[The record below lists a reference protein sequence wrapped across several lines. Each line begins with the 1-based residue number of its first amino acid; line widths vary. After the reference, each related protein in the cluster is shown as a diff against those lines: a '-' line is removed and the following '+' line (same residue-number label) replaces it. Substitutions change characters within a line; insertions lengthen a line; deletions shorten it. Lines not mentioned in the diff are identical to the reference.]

1 MNIQDKVAVVS
12 GGASGMGLEI
22 VRRLVDLGAKA
33 AIFDLNAAAGAAVV
47 AELGDSVVFAE
58 VNVASEDSV
67 SAGVAKTMAA
77 FGAIHICVNCAGIA
91 TGSKTLGKNG
101 PFPLDLW
108 NKTLAVNLTGT
119 FNVLRLCAE
128 QMAKN
133 TPEND
138 DGGRGAI
145 VNMASVAAFEGQVGQ
160 AAYSASKGGIVGM
173 TLPIARDL
181 STVGIR
187 VNCIAPGLINTPM
200 FESLPAPVYEALSST
215 PLFPK
220 RLGRAAEIAHMV
232 TSIIENDYINGECIR
247 MDAGLRMQPK

>member
-1 MNIQDKVAVVS
+1 
-12 GGASGMGLEI
+12 MGLEI
-22 VRRLVDLGAKA
+22 VRRLVSLGAKA
-33 AIFDLNAAAGAAVV
+33 VIFDLNATAGAAAV
-47 AELGDSVVFAE
+47 AELGEAVVFAE
-58 VNVASEDSV
+58 VNVTSEDSIK
-67 SAGVAKTMAA
+67 AGIEQTMTA

-133 TPEND
+133 TADNE
-138 DGGRGAI
+138 DGVRGVI
-145 VNMASVAAFEGQVGQ
+145 MNTASVAAFEGQVGQ

-181 STVGIR
+181 STIGIR

-200 FESLPAPVYEALSST
+200 FESLPAPVYEALRST

-220 RLGRAAEIAHMV
+220 RLGRATEIAHMV
-232 TSIIENDYINGECIR
+232 TSVIENDYINGECIR